1 MFDGE
6 IYADFV
12 VLWLLCHQSRVE
24 GERSELTGWKNGRS
38 SRRNVARASLKSR
51 V

>member
-24 GERSELTGWKNGRS
+24 GERSELTGWKMDA
-38 SRRNVARASLKSR
+38 ARGETWHAR
-51 V
+51 P